1 MLEFATG
8 LGCSSAVRGDIAGGE
23 RQNTVRV
30 GDSLTGRMGILLMT
44 FLSDKKKCYMF
55 VRQGKWLLQEAALL
69 IAHLIA
75 PQLVAEGQSW
85 KRGA

>member
-1 MLEFATG
+1 MG

-23 RQNTVRV
+23 RQDTVRV
-30 GDSLTGRMGILLMT
+30 GDSLIGRMRILLMT
-44 FLSDKKKCYMF
+44 FLSDKKCYMF

-85 KRGA
+85 KREA

>member
-8 LGCSSAVRGDIAGGE
+8 LGCSCAVRGDVAGGG
-23 RQNTVRV
+23 RQDTVRV

-85 KRGA
+85 KREA